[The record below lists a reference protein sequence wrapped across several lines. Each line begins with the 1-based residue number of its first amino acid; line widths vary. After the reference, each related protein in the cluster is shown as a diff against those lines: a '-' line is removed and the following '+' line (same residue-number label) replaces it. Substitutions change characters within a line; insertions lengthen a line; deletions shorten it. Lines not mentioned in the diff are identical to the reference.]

1 MDAVWDDPRV
11 QRGMKLQL
19 RMRQQHLLA
28 GAKPL
33 GWKVGFGAPA
43 AKARLRV
50 SAPLTGFMTD
60 RSLVQ
65 SGAATSLSG
74 WSNPVA
80 EPEVAV
86 YIAKDLAAG
95 ADRATASAAIAA
107 LGPAIE
113 VVDVYQPPDD
123 LELILSGNIY
133 HRHVVLGPRDTARA
147 GGKLD
152 GLTGRVTRNGDQF
165 ANVTNLQ
172 ANTGDILDIVGHV
185 ASMLAAFGERLRAGD
200 VIICGSVV
208 PPIPIEPRVG
218 FIGLKLEPG
227 AEVVLKT
234 VA

>member
-1 MDAVWDDPRV
+1 MNAVWDDPRV

-19 RMRQQHLLA
+19 RMREQQLLA
-28 GAKPL
+28 GARPL

-43 AKARLRV
+43 AMARLGI

-86 YIAKDLAAG
+86 YIGSDLAAG
-95 ADRATASAAIAA
+95 ADRATAAAAIAA

-113 VVDVYQPPDD
+113 VVDVYQPAQDP
-123 LELILSGNIY
+123 EAVLSGNIY
-133 HRHVVLGPRDTARA
+133 HRHVVLGPRDTSRA

-152 GLTGRVTRNGDQF
+152 GLTGRVVRGGNKPVDV
-165 ANVTNLQ
+165 ADLQ
-172 ANTGDILDIVGHV
+172 ANTGDILDIVRHV
-185 ASMLAAFGERLRAGD
+185 ASVLAAFGERLRAAD

-208 PPIPIEPRVG
+208 PPIPIEQRTGTIG
-218 FIGLKLEPG
+218 FKLEPG
-227 AEVVLKT
+227 AEIVLKT
-234 VA
+234 LA